1 VLRFRLSLLLA
12 SALLLALLA
21 FAGLAGAVFAQI
33 QDRELGQ
40 LLQRELSRVQT
51 LLSQAAVGE
60 QFLDTPG
67 QAMTLQFVTRSG
79 QVAIPSGR
87 PQALPLETVPTIVK
101 LGERT
106 LMVASAPW
114 KLGGGTT
121 LGTVR
126 LGMDITDALAAR
138 RTLRVSLVT
147 SGALIAAA
155 AMLAGLLILGRTLR
169 PLRQLAVQADEL
181 DPRDPHLTAVTDRD
195 DEVGRVYDA
204 LQRALEA
211 IRERHQAERDALAE
225 VAHEL
230 AAPLSVVAGQ
240 LDALS
245 EEDRDPHVLAA
256 RDAARELLY
265 TSQDLLSL
273 ARGELERPAELEA
286 VELGELARRVAYE
299 YPGVTVEDEGDTRVL
314 ASPQRLAQVVRNLVR
329 NALQAASGSAGVRV
343 TVTGEGARVRLAV
356 HDDGPGLDEEAQR
369 RVFDRYYTRRR
380 AAGGSGIGLTVVRT
394 IIEGHGGNVAV
405 RSAPRQGTTF
415 TVVLPSLEAEIV
427 ED

>member
-1 VLRFRLSLLLA
+1 MLRFRLSLLLA

-40 LLQRELSRVQT
+40 LLQRELSRVQM
-51 LLSQAAVGE
+51 LLDRAAVGE

-79 QVAIPSGR
+79 QVAIPRGR
-87 PQALPLETVPTIVK
+87 PQPLPLASTPTIVQV
-101 LGERT
+101 GGRT
-106 LMVASAPW
+106 MLVASAPW
-114 KLGGGTT
+114 KLAGGAN

-138 RTLRVSLVT
+138 RTLRVSLMT
-147 SGALIAAA
+147 SGALIAVA

-169 PLRQLAVQADEL
+169 PLRQLAVQADGL

-204 LQRALEA
+204 LKRALEA
-211 IRERHQAERDALAE
+211 IRERQQAERDALAE

-230 AAPLSVVAGQ
+230 AAPLSVVAGR

-245 EEDRDPHVLAA
+245 EEISDPHVLAA

-273 ARGELERPAELEA
+273 ARGELERPAELEG
-286 VELGELARRVAYE
+286 VELGDLARRVAHE
-299 YPGVTVEDEGDTRVL
+299 YAGVAVATEGDTRVL
-314 ASPQRLAQVVRNLVR
+314 VSPQRLAQVVRNLVR
-329 NALQAASGSAGVRV
+329 NALQAASGPAGVTVRV
-343 TVTGEGARVRLAV
+343 TGDGARVRLAV
-356 HDDGPGLDEEAQR
+356 EDDGPGLDEEARR

-380 AAGGSGIGLTVVRT
+380 ATGGSGIGLTVVRT
-394 IIEGHGGNVAV
+394 IVEGHGGTVAV
-405 RSAPRQGTTF
+405 RSAPRRGSTF
-415 TVVLPSLEAEIV
+415 TVELPSLAAEIV
-427 ED
+427 EE

>member
-1 VLRFRLSLLLA
+1 MLRFRLSLLLA

-21 FAGLAGAVFAQI
+21 FAGLAGAVFGQI

-40 LLQRELSRVQT
+40 LLQRELSRVQS

-67 QAMTLQFVTRSG
+67 QSMTLQFVTRSG
-79 QVAIPSGR
+79 TVAIPSGH
-87 PQALPLETVPTIVK
+87 PEALPLEPMPTTVK
-101 LGERT
+101 LGNRT

-114 KLGGGTT
+114 RLAGGTT

-169 PLRQLAVQADEL
+169 PLRQLAVQADQL

-195 DEVGRVYDA
+195 DEVGRVYGA

-211 IRERHQAERDALAE
+211 IRERQQAERDALAE

-245 EEDRDPHVLAA
+245 AQDSDPHVLAA

-265 TSQDLLSL
+265 TSQDLLTL
-273 ARGELERPAELEA
+273 ARGELERPVELEA
-286 VELGELARRVAYE
+286 VPLAELARRVAYE
-299 YPGVTVEDEGDTRVL
+299 YPGVVVVDEGDTRVL

-329 NALQAASGSAGVRV
+329 NALQAASGPAAVGVRV
-343 TVTGEGARVRLAV
+343 TGEGDEVRLDV
-356 HDDGPGLDEEAQR
+356 QDDGPGLAEEAQR
-369 RVFDRYYTRRR
+369 RVFERYYTRRR

-394 IIEGHGGNVAV
+394 IIEAHGGSVAV
-405 RSAPRQGTTF
+405 RSAPGQGTTF
-415 TVVLPSLEAEIV
+415 TVLLPSLEAEIA
-427 ED
+427 ET

>member
-12 SALLLALLA
+12 SALLLALVA

-40 LLQRELSRVQT
+40 LLQHEINRVET
-51 LLSQAAVGE
+51 LLHEGALGE

-67 QAMTLQFVTRSG
+67 QAMTLQFVTRG
-79 QVAIPSGR
+79 GVVAIPTGH
-87 PQALPLETVPTIVK
+87 PKPLPLESVATVVK
-101 LGERT
+101 VGGRS
-106 LMVASAPW
+106 LMVVSAPW
-114 KLGGGTT
+114 RLVGGAT

-138 RTLRVSLVT
+138 RTLRVSLLT
-147 SGALIAAA
+147 SGALIAVA

-169 PLRQLAVQADEL
+169 PLRQLAVQADGL
-181 DPRDPHLTAVTDRD
+181 DPRDPHLTAVTSRE

-204 LQRALEA
+204 LRRALDA
-211 IRERHQAERDALAE
+211 IRERQQAERDALAE

-240 LDALS
+240 LDALAQR
-245 EEDRDPHVLAA
+245 DRDPHVQAA

-273 ARGELERPAELEA
+273 ARGELERPVDLEATDLAELA
-286 VELGELARRVAYE
+286 QRVAHE
-299 YPGVTVEDEGDTRVL
+299 YPGVVVEGGGDARVL
-314 ASPQRLAQVVRNLVR
+314 ASPQRLSQVVRNLVR
-329 NALQAASGSAGVRV
+329 NALQAASRPEGVRV
-343 TVTGEGARVRLAV
+343 RVTGSDSEV
-356 HDDGPGLDEEAQR
+356 HLEVVDDGPGLDEEAQR

-394 IIEGHGGNVAV
+394 IVEAHGGSVSV
-405 RSAPRQGTTF
+405 RSAPGRGSRF
-415 TVVLPSLEAEIV
+415 AVVLPSLQAEI
-427 ED
+427 EEG

>member
-1 VLRFRLSLLLA
+1 MLRFRLSLLLA
-12 SALLLALLA
+12 SALLLALVA

-33 QDRELGQ
+33 QERELAQ
-40 LLQRELSRVQT
+40 LLQRELTRVQT
-51 LLSQAAVGE
+51 LLDQGAVGE

-67 QAMTLQFVTRSG
+67 QAMTLQFVTRG
-79 QVAIPSGR
+79 GVVAIPNGN
-87 PQALPLETVPTIVK
+87 PQPLPLEDTPTVVK
-101 LGERT
+101 VGERS

-114 KLGGGTT
+114 
-121 LGTVR
+121 VR

-138 RTLRVSLVT
+138 RTLRVSLLT

-181 DPRDPHLTAVTDRD
+181 DPRDPHLTAVTSRE

-204 LQRALEA
+204 LRRALDA
-211 IRERHQAERDALAE
+211 IRERQQAERDALAE

-240 LDALS
+240 LDALA
-245 EEDRDPHVLAA
+245 ERDRDPHVQAA

-273 ARGELERPAELEA
+273 ARGELERPVDLQATD
-286 VELGELARRVAYE
+286 LGELAQRVAHE
-299 YPGVTVEDEGDTRVL
+299 YPGVAVEERGDTRVL
-314 ASPQRLAQVVRNLVR
+314 ASPQRLSQVVRNLVR
-329 NALQAASGSAGVRV
+329 NALQAASRPEGVRV
-343 TVTGEGARVRLAV
+343 TVAGRGAEVRLEV
-356 HDDGPGLDEEAQR
+356 VDDGPGLDEEAQR

-394 IIEGHGGNVAV
+394 IVEAHGGSVSVHSVPGRGSRFA
-405 RSAPRQGTTF
+405 
-415 TVVLPSLEAEIV
+415 VVLPSLQAEI
-427 ED
+427 EEG